1 MKSDVPV
8 ADICMVTSR
17 HRCDDSRIM
26 GLEARWNVRQ
36 GRRVAWVGPATG
48 DQTVGAGVGFTL
60 FAPGKGLVTT
70 AFALLGCLRRT
81 PSRIYHC
88 HEPDAALVTLLVART
103 RGSKVVFDAHEFF
116 RAYIADRAPRGLR
129 TLARFTYTML
139 ERVLYRSCDHLITVS
154 DAIADEMAKFVT
166 RDKITVVANC
176 SGPQV
181 LPTKAPALSLRRP
194 VILHLGTASS
204 YHQLEEMLL
213 AFEIVHREYPEA
225 QFLQLGKVPAS
236 DLRWLEGFLDRSGL
250 REAVVLVPRV
260 SFEDLGA
267 YVPYTDVALI
277 ARQADTNANT
287 SFATKVFDYMTF
299 GVPIVATDLMML
311 RRLNSQFRVAT
322 LVDTCSPDAIAEAVL
337 DLLRHPDLAADY
349 SKNARAAVDLE
360 YSWERMAA
368 RLDGV
373 YQNLGNTTAGSAG
386 RSDDRG
392 V

>member
-1 MKSDVPV
+1 MKGDVPV

-26 GLEARWNVRQ
+26 GLEARWNVGQ
-36 GRRVAWVGPATG
+36 GRRVAWIGPATG
-48 DQTVGAGVGFTL
+48 DKTVGAGVDFAL
-60 FAPGKGLVTT
+60 FAPGKGLVAT
-70 AFALLGCLRRT
+70 AFALLGRIRNT
-81 PSRIYHC
+81 PARLYHC
-88 HEPDAALVTLLVART
+88 HEPDAALVTLLAARP
-103 RGSKVVFDAHEFF
+103 RASKVVFDAHEFF
-116 RAYIADRAPRGLR
+116 RAYIADRAPRGLKS
-129 TLARFTYTML
+129 LARFSYTMV
-139 ERVLYRSCDHLITVS
+139 ERVLYRCCDHLITVS
-154 DAIADEMAKFVT
+154 DAIADEMAKYIE

-225 QFLQLGKVPAS
+225 QFLQLGKVPAA
-236 DLRWLEGFLDRSGL
+236 DLRWLEEFLDRSGL

-311 RRLNSQFRVAT
+311 QRLNSKFRVAT
-322 LVDTCSPDAIAEAVL
+322 LVDTRSPDAIAEAVL
-337 DLLRHPDLAADY
+337 DLLHHPDIAASY

-373 YQNLGNTTAGSAG
+373 YRDLGGTGAS
-386 RSDDRG
+386 SVDQFDDRDA
-392 V
+392 